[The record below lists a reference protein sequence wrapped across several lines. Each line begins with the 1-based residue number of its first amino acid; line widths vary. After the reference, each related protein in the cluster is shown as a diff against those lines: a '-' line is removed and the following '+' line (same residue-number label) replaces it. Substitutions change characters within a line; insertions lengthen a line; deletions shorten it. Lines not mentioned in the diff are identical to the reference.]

1 MSNLSFKESI
11 VEFNPNAEIIQSNYQ
26 NRQNT
31 ECVKD
36 NPKNPLFKVLM
47 KFRFDLVFIWR

>member
-1 MSNLSFKESI
+1 MSNLSFKESR
-11 VEFNPNAEIIQSNYQ
+11 VGSNPNAEIIQSNYP

-36 NPKNPLFKVLM
+36 NPKQSWFKVLM
-47 KFRFDLVFIWR
+47 KFTFDLVFIWR